1 MVAASIYLF
10 FIVSTNHG
18 APPDSRASI
27 RWRKQRRWCHIR
39 TLHLLTISPTSASTF
54 LGRRTSSYS
63 VKGFWW
69 RIYQEIHQ
77 GAPVRCQN
85 PVGTFADVVASAEGQ
100 ANGGAGML
108 DGKSCAIV
116 SSYTLISAW
125 HIWHLY
131 GHHLRGLRLIS
142 VNQVVLFS
150 YWFGQRLITRINRRV
165 IGRYYFIAFVNCP
178 LYRKINGDCVT
189 DARWITENSSH
200 RRWISSISRE
210 HEPAVTSHRGV
221 FVAGTWTRQVVWA
234 AQGHCA
240 TWQWFTYPPNTSR
253 IDSPSLPAWLWDV
266 VSPIT
271 RKLFLEGG
279 IVS

>member
-1 MVAASIYLF
+1 MSSLCPLIPYHRHISSNDSVFLCVYIIHTQMYEYNMHVHYKYLFIF

-54 LGRRTSSYS
+54 LGRCTSSYS
-63 VKGFWW
+63 VKCFWW
-69 RIYQEIHQ
+69 RIYQEIRQ
-77 GAPVRCQN
+77 GVPVRCQN

-108 DGKSCAIV
+108 DGKSYAIV

-131 GHHLRGLRLIS
+131 GHHLRGFRPIS

-150 YWFGQRLITRINRRV
+150 CWFGQRLIAKINRRV
-165 IGRYYFIAFVNCP
+165 IGRGYFLSFVSCP
-178 LYRKINGDCVT
+178 LYGKINDDCMNNT
-189 DARWITENSSH
+189 GGIAENSSH
-200 RRWISSISRE
+200 MIRRSSVSRGD
-210 HEPAVTSHRGV
+210 TN
-221 FVAGTWTRQVVWA
+221 Q
-234 AQGHCA
+234 
-240 TWQWFTYPPNTSR
+240 
-253 IDSPSLPAWLWDV
+253 
-266 VSPIT
+266 
-271 RKLFLEGG
+271 
-279 IVS
+279 

>member
-1 MVAASIYLF
+1 MHIGSHAHIYNMHVGYEYLF
-10 FIVSTNHG
+10 FIISTNHG

-39 TLHLLTISPTSASTF
+39 TLHLLTISPTSASAF

-85 PVGTFADVVASAEGQ
+85 PGGTFADVVASAEGQ

-108 DGKSCAIV
+108 DGKSYAIV

-131 GHHLRGLRLIS
+131 GHHLRGFRLIS
-142 VNQVVLFS
+142 GNQIALFS
-150 YWFGQRLITRINRRV
+150 YWFGQRLITKINRRV
-165 IGRYYFIAFVNCP
+165 IRRYYFIVFVNNP
-178 LYRKINGDCVT
+178 LYRKINHDCMNDT
-189 DARWITENSSH
+189 RWITENSSH
-200 RRWISSISRE
+200 MKRISSISRE
-210 HEPAVTSHRGV
+210 TRTSSYLTQRSV
-221 FVAGTWTRQVVWA
+221 CCRDL
-234 AQGHCA
+234 
-240 TWQWFTYPPNTSR
+240 NTS
-253 IDSPSLPAWLWDV
+253 SS
-266 VSPIT
+266 VSGPGPLCHLT
-271 RKLFLEGG
+271 MVHLSG
-279 IVS
+279 